1 MSRQDGL
8 ERIRQN
14 PQVSVLIVGGGVN
27 GAGVFRELALQ
38 GVDVL
43 LVEKDD
49 FASGTSSAPSRMI
62 HGGLRYLENG
72 EFRLV
77 RESLRERNLLLEN
90 APHYV
95 KPLPTTIPIF
105 DWFSGTFKA
114 PGRFLGIQQAAGGR
128 GALVIKLGLWM
139 YDYFTRHHRI
149 LPTHR
154 FHSRGASLRT
164 RPLLNPRIAATA
176 TYYDAWIS
184 YPERLCLELI
194 QDGSSPTAHAL
205 NYVALKGGN
214 GSEVHLQDL
223 LTGEQ
228 FDVQPRVV
236 INAAGP
242 WIDLVNQRL
251 RLPTDF
257 IGGTKG
263 SHVILDHPELL
274 AALNGEMLFYENA
287 DGRVCIMFPLLGKVL
302 AGSTDIR
309 VDSPDDAM
317 TTEADIAYI
326 LESIRQVFPALQLR
340 REDVVY
346 HYCGVRPLP
355 RQSVDSTGLIS
366 RDHSIQHIP
375 PSEQAHFPIYA
386 LIGGKWTTF
395 RAFAEQVADQV
406 LPVLGRARQV
416 SSAHLPIG
424 GGRDYPTTSQA
435 QAAWIA
441 RVKDQTGLP
450 AERLQ
455 TLLHRYGSKAEA
467 VAEFVCAAPD
477 TPLHDH
483 PTYSRREI
491 AYLVQ
496 HETVCHL
503 DDLVLRRTPLALL
516 GEVSGPLLHELAEIS
531 APLLGWPSAQAEV
544 ERTAELLAKN
554 HGVHLLSVDLHSA
567 HLPLP
572 LNEKVS

>member
-1 MSRQDGL
+1 MSRQEGL
-8 ERIRQN
+8 EHIRQN
-14 PQVSVLIVGGGVN
+14 PQVTVLIVGGGVN

-105 DWFSGTFKA
+105 DWFSGVLKA
-114 PGRFLGIQQAAGGR
+114 PGRFLGIHQAASGR
-128 GALVIKLGLWM
+128 GALIIKIGLWL
-139 YDYFTRHHRI
+139 YDYFMRHHRI

-154 FHSRGASLRT
+154 FHSRAASLRT
-164 RPLLNPRIAATA
+164 RPLLNPSIAATA

-194 QDGSSPTAHAL
+194 QDSSGPTAHAL
-205 NYVALKGGN
+205 NYVALQGG
-214 GSEVHLQDL
+214 SSDHVYLQDL

-228 FDVQPRVV
+228 LCVQPRVV

-242 WIDLVNQRL
+242 WIDLVNERL
-251 RLPTDF
+251 TLPTEF

-274 AALNGEMLFYENA
+274 AALNGEMIYYENR
-287 DGRVCIMFPLLGKVL
+287 DGRVCIMFPLMGKVL
-302 AGSTDIR
+302 TGSTDIR
-309 VDSPDDAM
+309 VESPEAAV
-317 TTEADIAYI
+317 TTETDIAYM
-326 LESIRQVFPALQLR
+326 LDSIRQVFPTLQLR

-346 HYCGVRPLP
+346 HFCGVRPLP

-375 PSEQAHFPIYA
+375 PSEQVHFSIYA

-395 RAFAEQVADQV
+395 RAFAEQVVDQV
-406 LPVLGRARQV
+406 LPVLGRERQV
-416 SSAHLPIG
+416 SSVHLPIG
-424 GGRDYPTTSQA
+424 GGRDFPTSVEQQTT
-435 QAAWIA
+435 WIR
-441 RVKDQTGLP
+441 RVSRQIGLP

-455 TLLHRYGSKAEA
+455 LLLQRYGSKAEA
-467 VAEFVCAAPD
+467 VAEFVCAVPD
-477 TPLHDH
+477 YPLHNH
-483 PTYSRREI
+483 PAYSRREI
-491 AYLVQ
+491 EYIVQ

-503 DDLVLRRTPLALL
+503 DDLVLRRTALALL
-516 GEVSGPLLHELAEIS
+516 GEVNAPLLYELAEIS
-531 APLLGWPSAQAEV
+531 APLLGWPSVQAEV
-544 ERTAELLAKN
+544 ERTAELLSKN
-554 HGVHLLSVDLHSA
+554 HGVR
-567 HLPLP
+567 LPI
-572 LNEKVS
+572 NKKVS